1 MTWLWLFWLP
11 LLGILWFHLIGLGLL
26 MFAPQ
31 WLEAFQHRWP
41 RLVRAIERSQLVVT
55 VLMMLGMVIAVTVGA
70 VWILLGLPGLPA
82 RG

>member
-1 MTWLWLFWLP
+1 MMWLWLFWLP
-11 LLGILWFHLIGLGLL
+11 LLAILWFHLIGLGLL
-26 MFAPQ
+26 MFAPR
-31 WLEAFQHRWP
+31 WVEAAPQRWP
-41 RLVRAIERSQLVVT
+41 RLVRAIERGQMVVT